1 MDEPGA
7 IGEFAG
13 EFGTQTDEA
22 DRDAKE
28 QIAEL
33 RAQRISS
40 DPKVQQARAREKEAE
55 QNIRDAEGL
64 VIRLGVRIGKAES
77 AVLRAQRLHDEKHAS
92 NTLEALQKA
101 ERELG
106 DARTSKDNA
115 LKTMEQAG
123 EELKRATAEREEAE
137 SEVFSSVALNRG
149 MRIIKTAKKWEK

>member
-1 MDEPGA
+1 MDQPGA
-7 IGEFAG
+7 AG
-13 EFGTQTDEA
+13 EFGNQTDEA

-28 QIAEL
+28 QIARL
-33 RAQRISS
+33 RAQKIDS
-40 DPKVQQARAREKEAE
+40 DPKVQQARANEKAAE
-55 QNIRDAEGL
+55 QAFRDAEHA
-64 VIRLGVRIGKAES
+64 VIHLGVVIGKAES
-77 AVLRAQRLHDEKHAS
+77 AAVRAQRLHDEKHAP

-149 MRIIKTAKKWEK
+149 MRIIKTAEKWEK